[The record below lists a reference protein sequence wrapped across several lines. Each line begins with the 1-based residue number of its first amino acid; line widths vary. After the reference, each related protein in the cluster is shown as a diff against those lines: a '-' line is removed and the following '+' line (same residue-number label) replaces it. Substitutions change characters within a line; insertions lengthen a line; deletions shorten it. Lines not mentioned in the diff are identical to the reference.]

1 MTIHCRWCG
10 KAIAEKYEII
20 SAYGYKVCSEECAE
34 GVDMEEHSYL
44 KYYDPDNM
52 IDRREP

>member
-10 KAIAEKYEII
+10 KAIAEEHAVI
-20 SAYGYKVCSEECAE
+20 SAYGYKVCSEECAKS
-34 GVDMEEHSYL
+34 VDAEEHSYL
-44 KYYDPDNM
+44 KNYDPDNM